1 VVATYAIAALDP
13 DGTELER
20 LMSAGARSCAP
31 SVIRPFHNE
40 AGNVSSPNYV
50 GTRGGYRVIASLRLT
65 PKTRPET

>member
-1 VVATYAIAALDP
+1 MVATYAFAALYP

-20 LMSAGARSCAP
+20 LMSAG
-31 SVIRPFHNE
+31 NE

-50 GTRGGYRVIASLRLT
+50 GTRGGYRVIAFLRLT